1 MQLFYAPDIVPPE
14 YTLSEE
20 AIFFIFNFIDS
31 AYDYGMQPA

>member
-1 MQLFYAPDIVPPE
+1 LFTFAKVNKIQRTD
-14 YTLSEE
+14 E